1 MNNIDFTQDHNY
13 LKREISSTWASGGGD
28 YPEDVAFALEL
39 ALNKTW
45 KSNAKFA
52 VFIADAPGHGTLY
65 GGDELNSELYPPRR
79 LIEEMIAEMAEKS
92 ISLFCLKINSYT
104 NKMLQLFEDIYND
117 VKSINTKFV
126 AVSNYET
133 SFSDIVV
140 NNAIDVYYEQRKS
153 ILRECLINK
162 NSAINILKSNYGIDN
177 SNPDDNLLFVLGK
190 CSPVLLVPGLYATK
204 LVVQFNCK
212 GIATEERETT
222 LKNIRLYC
230 RDTVCKDEKVTKEEH
245 RLLFS
250 LKDNAFSIVSG
261 PIPKKE
267 TYSACL
273 GHIANYFQNENECQ
287 KVNGK
292 SICFYSK
299 YVKVGY
305 YGGTDDTLKD
315 SRCGVEGIINVVQSE
330 DPQKDIITN
339 LGASASFNKIS
350 KWLIYRGYKEG
361 FSLGALPND
370 YRRFL
375 ATNNFAEKVFKNQIN
390 RLYKNTGKPV
400 VIIAHSYGT
409 LLTLTNLLKNQSD
422 KEFMKKIKKFIAMAP
437 PFAGSSKLLD
447 IFLHGTTDFDQI
459 KYVVNTKFDIFGQY
473 LMYKSLPTAMELRP
487 QSIASKIFTDP
498 SYKEL
503 ADALRGR
510 LEIERECKTKVC
522 DDSEIKTKTSNF
534 DNLFKGYFPSLLEPE
549 CSYESYYGGN
559 ANTFYRKCFS
569 YIYNVGECPLII
581 TKSVNPYVN
590 IFEKDIYCNNFNKSF
605 FYQGDCDDSQRN
617 CVDKVYYSD
626 QCPYVYGNK
635 DATEFLIDEFNK
647 DYSKE
652 YGNINNSYFD
662 SHETIREGIKKSI
675 EYQNTISLIK
685 ELPVPPVDTEL
696 LYGSFY
702 PTIASLVLDDYDF
715 TEKGTIFN
723 RGGDGTV
730 PTWSSLLTGL
740 KWVYDKQKK
749 KLTQNIKLI
758 EYCSRLAKSE
768 KYKYDSNKTQ
778 NFAAIG
784 CRCLDDNSNEYK
796 EDIESC
802 GHAEMLQDN
811 NLVLYLFSVVEDL
824 NEIDAITDSKKEAIK
839 KYNPSNDYTE
849 QCSNDIFNILD
860 TAK

>member
-1 MNNIDFTQDHNY
+1 M
-13 LKREISSTWASGGGD
+13 
-28 YPEDVAFALEL
+28 
-39 ALNKTW
+39 
-45 KSNAKFA
+45 
-52 VFIADAPGHGTLY
+52 
-65 GGDELNSELYPPRR
+65 
-79 LIEEMIAEMAEKS
+79 
-92 ISLFCLKINSYT
+92 
-104 NKMLQLFEDIYND
+104 
-117 VKSINTKFV
+117 
-126 AVSNYET
+126 
-133 SFSDIVV
+133 
-140 NNAIDVYYEQRKS
+140 
-153 ILRECLINK
+153 
-162 NSAINILKSNYGIDN
+162 
-177 SNPDDNLLFVLGK
+177 
-190 CSPVLLVPGLYATK
+190 
-204 LVVQFNCK
+204 
-212 GIATEERETT
+212 
-222 LKNIRLYC
+222 
-230 RDTVCKDEKVTKEEH
+230 
-245 RLLFS
+245 
-250 LKDNAFSIVSG
+250 
-261 PIPKKE
+261 
-267 TYSACL
+267 
-273 GHIANYFQNENECQ
+273 
-287 KVNGK
+287 
-292 SICFYSK
+292 
-299 YVKVGY
+299 
-305 YGGTDDTLKD
+305 
-315 SRCGVEGIINVVQSE
+315 
-330 DPQKDIITN
+330 
-339 LGASASFNKIS
+339 
-350 KWLIYRGYKEG
+350 
-361 FSLGALPND
+361 
-370 YRRFL
+370 
-375 ATNNFAEKVFKNQIN
+375 
-390 RLYKNTGKPV
+390 
-400 VIIAHSYGT
+400 
-409 LLTLTNLLKNQSD
+409 
-422 KEFMKKIKKFIAMAP
+422 
-437 PFAGSSKLLD
+437 
-447 IFLHGTTDFDQI
+447 
-459 KYVVNTKFDIFGQY
+459 
-473 LMYKSLPTAMELRP
+473 
-487 QSIASKIFTDP
+487 
-498 SYKEL
+498 
-503 ADALRGR
+503 
-510 LEIERECKTKVC
+510 
-522 DDSEIKTKTSNF
+522 
-534 DNLFKGYFPSLLEPE
+534 
-549 CSYESYYGGN
+549 
-559 ANTFYRKCFS
+559 
-569 YIYNVGECPLII
+569 
-581 TKSVNPYVN
+581 NPYVN